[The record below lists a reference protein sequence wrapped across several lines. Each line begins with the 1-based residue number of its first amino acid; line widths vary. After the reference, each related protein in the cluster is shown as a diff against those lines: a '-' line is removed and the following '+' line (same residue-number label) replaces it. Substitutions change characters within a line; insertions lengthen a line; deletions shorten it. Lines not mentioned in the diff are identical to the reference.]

1 MSENVPAGAAQD
13 PVRKIP
19 AWIWWLIVLE
29 VAIAVTVPLYLFLR
43 HGLKGWIPREKPIGA
58 VADFYLTERSGQPF
72 RRADLIGKVWVADFI
87 FTRCQGPCPILSKT
101 MAKLQKALPDEVR
114 LVSFSVD
121 PEYDTPPVLT
131 DYAAKYGAQE
141 GRWFFL
147 TAKKQVVYDVIRKNF
162 KLPSSSAA
170 DGGITHSDRIVLVD
184 RQGKIRAYFEGTD
197 EKEIPRLLTGARQL
211 LDEK

>member
-1 MSENVPAGAAQD
+1 MTPEYAGD

-19 AWIWWLIVLE
+19 SWIWWLIVLE

-43 HGLKGWIPREKPIGA
+43 HGIKGWIPRQKPIAA
-58 VADFYLTERSGQPF
+58 VADFYLTERSGLPF

-101 MAKLQKALPDEVR
+101 MAKLQQALPADVK

-121 PEYDTPPVLT
+121 PEFDTPTVLSE
-131 DYAAKYGAQE
+131 YATKYGAKE

-147 TAKKQVVYDVIRKNF
+147 TAKKQAVYDVIRKNF
-162 KLPSSSAA
+162 KLPGSTAA

-184 RQGKIRAYFEGTD
+184 KQGKIQAYFEGT
-197 EKEIPRLLTGARQL
+197 EESEIPRLVTAARQL